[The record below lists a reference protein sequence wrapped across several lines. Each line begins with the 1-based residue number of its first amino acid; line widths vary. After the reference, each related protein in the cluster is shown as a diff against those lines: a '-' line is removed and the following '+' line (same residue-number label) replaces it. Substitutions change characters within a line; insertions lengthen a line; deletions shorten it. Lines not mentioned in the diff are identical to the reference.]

1 MAPSSVTVEEHE
13 SGSPPDLRILHFNDV
28 YHVEPGSRDPVGGI
42 ARFQTLCNEYR
53 ESEAFSGQPAL
64 LTFFSGDAFNPS
76 LESSVTKGSHM
87 VPVLNN
93 IGVDC
98 ACVGVSACCWNNR
111 CDHSLWSSGLT
122 KTTEP

>member
-1 MAPSSVTVEEHE
+1 MSASSVTVKENT
-13 SGSPPDLRILHFNDV
+13 SDSAPDLRILHFNDA

-42 ARFQTLCNEYR
+42 SRFQTLCNEYR
-53 ESEAFSGQPAL
+53 NNDEFKGQPEL

-98 ACVGVSACCWNNR
+98 ACVGVRYISNS
-111 CDHSLWSSGLT
+111 DVS
-122 KTTEP
+122 